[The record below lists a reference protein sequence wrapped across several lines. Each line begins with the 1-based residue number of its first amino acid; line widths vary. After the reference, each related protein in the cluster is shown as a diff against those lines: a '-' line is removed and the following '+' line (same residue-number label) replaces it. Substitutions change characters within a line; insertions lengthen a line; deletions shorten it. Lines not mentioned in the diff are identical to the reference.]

1 MRRIQFYY
9 KNHRGVTELRTI
21 ELLSLDYVPMPHA
34 EYGYGPGWFLHGKDY
49 TVRDGI
55 ERQGE
60 PRSFALDHIQMKDY
74 YAPPQGQI
82 GTAFRLDLK
91 GESIIDFLMWA
102 TVQQEPITLGAEHE
116 VPIAIEALKRYE
128 NRFAAPKGTTTP
140 DGQGSLLSGM
150 TEG

>member
-1 MRRIQFYY
+1 MTKRINFHY

-21 ELLSLDYVPMPHA
+21 ELLSLDYVPMPHI

-60 PRSFALDHIQMKDY
+60 PRSFALDHIQMKEY

-82 GTAFRLDLK
+82 GSAFRLDLS
-91 GESIIDFLMWA
+91 GESIINFLIWA
-102 TVQQEPITLGAEHE
+102 STQKPGFSIGAEHE
-116 VPIAIEALKRYE
+116 VPLAIEALKRYE
-128 NRFAAPKGTTTP
+128 RRP
-140 DGQGSLLSGM
+140 
-150 TEG
+150 